1 MVMMLDVYTHT
12 HTHTHTHEK
21 NFLASNYTV
30 FELQI
35 FSCIHD
41 SYSFVDGCFFAVL
54 SKTITE

>member
-1 MVMMLDVYTHT
+1 MVMMLDVYT

-54 SKTITE
+54 SKTIIE